1 MRFGNGGAWPA
12 NLAGSFAVLARRRQ
26 VREKELSSTCI
37 TVELKAIFTS
47 SAAARIESHADKH
60 HRPSTDLSVFSP
72 FVGTRQ
78 LSYADC
84 NSPSRRLQ
92 ELHGEQILMPTILP
106 NLLCSQSRSAAKS
119 KSLTAGSGST
129 MAESSSNKRDRAPA
143 PHQPDPYGAAVDEKR
158 PRRDD
163 GSSCLRSTVLLPPQR
178 RQSRSDVRRR
188 MEAEQNRC
196 AKVDRGGGER
206 THSWRP
212 TRLAQAWLR

>member
-106 NLLCSQSRSAAKS
+106 NLLCCQSRSAIRCPTQPNQNPS
-119 KSLTAGSGST
+119 
-129 MAESSSNKRDRAPA
+129 RPDRAPPWPNRA
-143 PHQPDPYGAAVDEKR
+143 LTSGIELLLRTSRTPMERPSTRNVHGGMTEAV
-158 PRRDD
+158 
-163 GSSCLRSTVLLPPQR
+163 
-178 RQSRSDVRRR
+178 
-188 MEAEQNRC
+188 A
-196 AKVDRGGGER
+196 
-206 THSWRP
+206 
-212 TRLAQAWLR
+212 